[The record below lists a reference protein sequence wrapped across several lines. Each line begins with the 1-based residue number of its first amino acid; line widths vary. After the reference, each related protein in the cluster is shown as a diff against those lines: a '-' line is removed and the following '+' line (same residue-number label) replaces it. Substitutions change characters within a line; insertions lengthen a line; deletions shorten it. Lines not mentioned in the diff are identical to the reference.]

1 MPISW
6 KKRPTLKPEVLLT
19 KAMSLRTIENGVA
32 RLNRFE
38 IHDVV
43 AALRSML
50 EFPEIS
56 NNCNINELIV
66 SALVRNIAPLT
77 KSSFKDDINKCL
89 DEAIKIPT
97 KEFYLVTS
105 ISAPIIYKRPLEFDK
120 KSITFLN
127 KFPKKFHSRNN
138 AIIRQTLKS
147 PPCLHKNYNAI
158 VVKVIAKTS
167 THAFSMALD
176 TIDLHRA
183 IWNLFENPSWQIVS
197 NNWQPINKIRLGE
210 FHTIHE
216 SSGDVDLSFIGV
228 EPNYR
233 QQDSRIE
240 TNIVELRSFAKK
252 ILTQLE
258 LCHYKEI
265 LIESLLKYVR
275 ALDEVDP
282 NTAFI
287 KMWGALES
295 LSIRENVADYSK
307 LIARCAFLCKD
318 IEYNSQILEH
328 LREYRNKS
336 IHSGEQNSE
345 ARSKCL
351 KLQQYFRA
359 LLGFHLKFHSTF
371 TYFNEVTSILDL
383 PPDEKKLKQHSLLI
397 NKAILFRS
405 KI

>member
-6 KKRPTLKPEVLLT
+6 KKRPTLKPEALLT
-19 KAMSLRTIENGVA
+19 KAMSFRTIENGVA

-66 SALVRNIAPLT
+66 SALTRSIEPLT
-77 KSSFKDDINKCL
+77 KASFKKDINKCL
-89 DEAIKIPT
+89 DEAIKIPN

-105 ISAPIIYKRPLEFDK
+105 ISAPIIYKRPHEFDK
-120 KSITFLN
+120 RSIIFWD
-127 KFPKKFHSRNN
+127 KFPKKFHSRND
-138 AIIRQTLKS
+138 AIIHQTLKS
-147 PPCLHKNYNAI
+147 PPHLHKNYNVI
-158 VVKVIAKTS
+158 VANVTAKTS
-167 THAFSMALD
+167 THAFSIALD
-176 TIDLHRA
+176 TIDLYRA
-183 IWNLFENPSWQIVS
+183 IWNLYENPSWQIVS

-216 SSGDVDLSFIGV
+216 ISGDADLSFIGF

-240 TNIVELRSFAKK
+240 ANIVELRSFTKK
-252 ILTQLE
+252 IITQLE
-258 LCHYKEI
+258 LCHYKDI

-307 LIARCAFLCKD
+307 LIARCSFLCKE

-336 IHSGEQNSE
+336 IHSGEQTSE
-345 ARSKCL
+345 ARSNCL
-351 KLQQYFRA
+351 KLQQYFRT

-371 TYFNEVTSILDL
+371 TYFNDVISMLDL
-383 PPDEKKLKQHSLLI
+383 PPDKEKLKQYSLLI
-397 NKAILFRS
+397 NKAMLFRS